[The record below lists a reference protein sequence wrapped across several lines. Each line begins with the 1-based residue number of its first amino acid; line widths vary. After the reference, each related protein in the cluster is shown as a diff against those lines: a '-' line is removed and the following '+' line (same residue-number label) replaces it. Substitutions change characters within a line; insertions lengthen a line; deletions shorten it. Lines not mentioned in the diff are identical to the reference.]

1 MPGDSRE
8 CRRHAMKCLQLA
20 ADARSDSNKE
30 HFLRIAATWQA
41 LANELEKAQAML
53 EAEEDIPNTGC

>member
-1 MPGDSRE
+1 
-8 CRRHAMKCLQLA
+8 MKCLQLA